1 MYFLYQLV
9 KSFLG
14 YDRSTDYSDSLGLVD
29 FAFALVNSESIILD
43 HAFRTQLSNQP
54 VLDDLALK
62 SFKWWMVTVYGYS
75 NSFFTSKKTHGPH
88 RFGIYIIYY
97 SFQFKNLSL

>member
-1 MYFLYQLV
+1 MHFLYYEILKNFV
-9 KSFLG
+9 G

-29 FAFALVNSESIILD
+29 FAFAL
-43 HAFRTQLSNQP
+43 
-54 VLDDLALK
+54 
-62 SFKWWMVTVYGYS
+62 M
-75 NSFFTSKKTHGPH
+75 KTHGPH